1 MLEFKV
7 QDLRLRGC
15 GFTLYPAAEEHG
27 VTGELIHELITAIYS
42 KLGLCSFNYDEVEKI
57 QKENPNILDTI
68 SKEDFD
74 KSSQMFKAEA
84 LVISGLVTINEN
96 DLVLTPKAISIIK
109 RATEIQK
116 KLDDENFYYCPCNHF

>member
-15 GFTLYPAAEEHG
+15 YFTLYPAAQEHG
-27 VTGELIHELITAIYS
+27 VDGELIHELITAIYN
-42 KLGLCSFNYDEVEKI
+42 KLGLYSESYEKTVAVE
-57 QKENPNILDTI
+57 KENPNILDRI

-74 KSSQMFKAEA
+74 KSSQIFKAENLA
-84 LVISGLVTINEN
+84 TSELVTITEN

-109 RATEIQK
+109 RAAEIQK
-116 KLDDENFYYCPCNHF
+116 KLDEENFYYCPCNHF